1 MVDETRQSDI
11 VEQAFESMRLTP
23 PAQGPSLQALE
34 QTLQAMRQA
43 QLKPRRVW
51 LTTLIALMERI
62 KNMNKLIKYPIAAA
76 FTLVVLAGAAY
87 LLLGSH
93 AGIAFA
99 DIRQQI
105 EQTQTMTVTAT
116 SEMKVADRLM
126 KMKIKMDFKS
136 PGLMR
141 MEQEIETPMPP
152 NATTIPGATQPAI
165 SPTSAKSI
173 SIMDM
178 NNQKGI
184 ALIPATK
191 QAMTMDFKN
200 VPPETLVK
208 MKQQNFL
215 DGLKKAVA
223 GEHEELG
230 EKKIGNQLAKGYRFV
245 VPEMSQLPIEI
256 WVDASTGNPLLIEQ
270 TLPDTM
276 GLGKIKVTMTD
287 FVMNPVLDDSLFD
300 TNVPQGYSTLMNQSV
315 DFNVKEEDLIQ
326 WLRMLADMSEGVFP
340 KGLFS
345 PSPKTHKHANTQ
357 ASQTKPHT
365 PENEKAAMQEVMA
378 KMQPMQKALMFQ
390 MKMMQGGEFVYAGQG
405 VKLGDKAAPILW
417 YKAKDAKAYR
427 VIYGDLHVEDADV
440 APQKPASQ
448 PATKPE
454 GF

>member
-1 MVDETRQSDI
+1 MVDEKRQSDI
-11 VEQAFESMRLTP
+11 VAEAFESMRLTP

-51 LTTLIALMERI
+51 LTTLIALNERI

-93 AGIAFA
+93 TGIAFA

-105 EQTQTMTVTAT
+105 EQTQTMTATAT
-116 SEMKVADRLM
+116 AEVKTADKLVKM
-126 KMKIKMDFKS
+126 KMKMYFKS

-141 MEQEIETPMPP
+141 QEQEMEPMLPP
-152 NATTIPGATQPAI
+152 NATTPHGATRPAT
-165 SPTSAKSI
+165 SPAVQMIT
-173 SIMDM
+173 IMDM
-178 NNQKGI
+178 NNQNGI
-184 ALIPATK
+184 ALMPATK
-191 QAMTMDFKN
+191 QAVTMDFKN

-215 DGLKKAVA
+215 DGLKKALA
-223 GEHEELG
+223 EEHEELG
-230 EKKIGNQLAKGYRFV
+230 EQKIDGRLAKGYRCH
-245 VPEMSQLPIEI
+245 PHEMLQTMEI
-256 WVDASTGNPLLIEQ
+256 WVDAETGNPLLVEQ
-270 TLPDTM
+270 TVPDTM

-287 FVMNPVLDDSLFD
+287 FVMNPMLDDSLFD
-300 TNVPQGYSTLMNQSV
+300 TNIPEGYSTLMNQSV

-340 KGLFS
+340 KGILA
-345 PSPKTHKHANTQ
+345 PSPKTRNHANTQ
-357 ASQTKPHT
+357 ASQTKPQT
-365 PENEKAAMQEVMA
+365 PEDEKAAMQETMA
-378 KMQPMQKALMFQ
+378 KMQPMQKAFMFQ
-390 MKMMQGGEFVYAGQG
+390 MKFMQGGEFVYAGEG
-405 VKLGDKAAPILW
+405 IKLGDKATPILW
-417 YKAKDAKAYR
+417 YKAKDAKVYR